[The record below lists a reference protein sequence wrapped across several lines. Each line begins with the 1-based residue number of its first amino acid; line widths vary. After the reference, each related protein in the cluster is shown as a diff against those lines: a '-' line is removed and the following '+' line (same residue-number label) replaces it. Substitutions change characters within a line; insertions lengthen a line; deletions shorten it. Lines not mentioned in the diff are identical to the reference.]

1 MNWRS
6 KYDEIMGLNKR
17 DLLKNA
23 TELMLPFP
31 NAYSFTKRMS
41 EHLLIY
47 ENSKN
52 IPISF
57 VRPSIIG
64 AAAEEPCIG
73 WTDTLGLISGA
84 SVLIGLG
91 ILKDMTGNENLLC
104 DVIPVDFVSKQA
116 IVQAAFAAHLFRN
129 SQGKENYFVTH
140 SSTSSSNPVNWKH
153 YMESLVSYM
162 NDFPYDQ
169 RLGRAS
175 LTFHKTDQSYQFA
188 YRLKSVIPSYTLY
201 YVSRVL
207 GTKQFKEKISQLKD
221 AVD

>member
-1 MNWRS
+1 MYNNIKLNWRS
-6 KYDEIMGLNKR
+6 KYDEILNLNKR
-17 DLLKNA
+17 DLLKNS

-31 NAYSFTKRMS
+31 NAYSFTKRMA
-41 EHLLIY
+41 EQLLVL
-47 ENSKN
+47 ENTKN

-91 ILKDMTGNENLLC
+91 ILKDMTGNESLLC
-104 DVIPVDFVSKQA
+104 DVIPVDYVGKQA
-116 IVQAAFAAHLFRN
+116 IVQAAYANHLYRTSN
-129 SQGKENYFVTH
+129 QNYFVTH
-140 SSTSSSNPVNWKH
+140 SSTSSANPVNWKH

-175 LTFHKTDQSYQFA
+175 FTFHKTD
-188 YRLKSVIPSYTLY
+188 
-201 YVSRVL
+201 
-207 GTKQFKEKISQLKD
+207 
-221 AVD
+221 